1 MTLDIALRDPT
12 TDWKVLIIDDD
23 EEVHTVTR
31 LVLSTYNYAGKG
43 LDLMH
48 AYSAKE
54 ALEVLQSDPD
64 IAVALVDCVMETD
77 RAGLDLV
84 REIREVQNN
93 HKIRLV
99 LRTGQPGYA
108 PEEQVIKEY
117 DINDYKDKTEL
128 TNTNLKTLMYTN
140 LRAYKDIATL
150 DLHRQGLEI
159 IINAMGNLFHINSF
173 PEFASAILN
182 QLVTLLGLGKDAAF
196 VKIEGFAAES
206 QKGGLKLLAGT
217 GDYQGMIN
225 KEINEFL
232 SEDVINEIR
241 DAASRKENI
250 VFEDHLVVYFA
261 SQEQQET
268 ILYINNFNALDELDK
283 HLINTFCTNLT
294 IAYELNAKRQ

>member
-1 MTLDIALRDPT
+1 
-12 TDWKVLIIDDD
+12 
-23 EEVHTVTR
+23 
-31 LVLSTYNYAGKG
+31 
-43 LDLMH
+43 
-48 AYSAKE
+48 
-54 ALEVLQSDPD
+54 
-64 IAVALVDCVMETD
+64 
-77 RAGLDLV
+77 
-84 REIREVQNN
+84 
-93 HKIRLV
+93 
-99 LRTGQPGYA
+99 
-108 PEEQVIKEY
+108 
-117 DINDYKDKTEL
+117 
-128 TNTNLKTLMYTN
+128 
-140 LRAYKDIATL
+140 
-150 DLHRQGLEI
+150 
-159 IINAMGNLFHINSF
+159 
-173 PEFASAILN
+173 
-182 QLVTLLGLGKDAAF
+182 LLGLGKDAAF